1 MKLYVTWEDGD
12 GHKLLIP
19 KEDYDEFVAIESTLY
34 NDFQDELNRCSDTYE
49 AENNYYNYLNSFEI
63 LEGEEHYVVLK
74 SDLEE

>member
-19 KEDYDEFVAIESTLY
+19 KEDYDEFIAIESALY
-34 NDFQDELNRCSDTYE
+34 DAFRYERNRDSDTYE
-49 AENNYYNYLNSFEI
+49 AENNYYNYLDSFEI

>member
-19 KEDYDEFVAIESTLY
+19 KEGYDEFVAIESTLY
-34 NDFQDELNRCSDTYE
+34 NDFQDERNRDSDTYE

>member
-1 MKLYVTWEDGD
+1 MKLYVTWDDGN
-12 GHKLLIP
+12 GSKLLIP
-19 KEDYDEFVAIESTLY
+19 KEDYNEFVALESALY
-34 NDFQDELNRCSDTYE
+34 DVFRDELARASDTHE

>member
-19 KEDYDEFVAIESTLY
+19 KEDYDEFIAIESALY
-34 NDFQDELNRCSDTYE
+34 NDFQDELKRDSDTHE

>member
-1 MKLYVTWEDGD
+1 MKLYVTWEDSD

-19 KEDYDEFVAIESTLY
+19 KEDYDEFVAIESALF
-34 NDFQDELNRCSDTYE
+34 DVFMDERNRDSDAYE